1 MEIQDHELAARTT
14 DPIGACTAGVNVWR
28 AIGVIVLLAVAAS
41 VSVAQTQE
49 GQQAQDEDQAADFVR
64 LDLNATSGDDFRTIP
79 GVGNRMVREF
89 MEYRP
94 SPLR

>member
-1 MEIQDHELAARTT
+1 MELQSHGRGARTT
-14 DPIGACTAGVNVWR
+14 DPISACMAGVKVLR

-64 LDLNATSGDDFRTIP
+64 LDLNAASGDDFRTVP